1 MNALRVL
8 PQTSLPLD
16 PGLQSEPLIRWLVQQ
31 GLEGADQETVLAG
44 YCDRLVEMGVPLLR
58 LHVAQSAFHPR
69 YGGVGFD
76 WMRGTGV
83 TNELYEKTETPSE
96 KWRQSPMYYLLEQEL
111 EELRVPLHAG
121 MESRFPLLD
130 DLREM
135 GATEY
140 FATGMLLCPNSGPDQ
155 PWTEAREG
163 VMLSWTTNA
172 PNGFSEHHLTLIREV
187 LPHLGLALKSAAN
200 RKVAEELLGVYLG
213 RDAGGRVL
221 SGEIQRG
228 SLRQINAVICSFD
241 LTDFTSLSERTAPDQ
256 VIAMLNDYF
265 ALAVGLVES
274 HGGHVLKFMGDG
286 MLAMF
291 DDDEDDMA
299 RCAASALEMAATL
312 PGAMAAKNAERA
324 ASGLPVAEGTLA
336 LHAGELLYGN
346 IGAEDRLDF
355 TVIGS
360 AVNLTARLSGMHR
373 TLGRDILVSEHVLRH
388 APEPAQ
394 ELVSLGRYMLRGVSE
409 PQELFT
415 IHRG

>member
-1 MNALRVL
+1 MPALRVL
-8 PQTSLPLD
+8 PAPDLPFD
-16 PGLQSEPLIRWLVQQ
+16 PGHDAGPLSRWLIQQ
-31 GLEGADQETVLAG
+31 GLQGSDQETVLAG
-44 YCDRLVEMGVPLLR
+44 YCDRLVEMGVPLMR

-76 WMRGTGV
+76 WTSDTGV
-83 TNELYEKTETPSE
+83 SNERYEKSETPSE
-96 KWRQSPMYYLLEQEL
+96 KWLQSPLYHLLEQEL
-111 EELRVPLHAG
+111 EELRVPLATGGEHP
-121 MESRFPLLD
+121 FPLLN
-130 DLREM
+130 DLRDR

-140 FATGMLLCPNSGPDQ
+140 FATGMLLCPNAGPET

-163 VMLSWTTNA
+163 VMMSWTTDA
-172 PNGFSEHHLTLIREV
+172 PGGFRDTDLALIREV
-187 LPHLGLALKSAAN
+187 LPQLGLALKSAAN

-213 RDAGGRVL
+213 RDAGDRVL

-241 LTDFTSLSERTAPDQ
+241 LTDFTSLSERNAPDA

-265 ALAVGLVES
+265 ALAVGLVEA

-291 DDDEDDMA
+291 DDDEDDMT
-299 RCAASALEMAATL
+299 RAATAALEMAAAL
-312 PGAMAAKNAERA
+312 PDAMAARNAERSS
-324 ASGLPVAEGTLA
+324 SGMPVAEATLA

-373 TLGRDILVSEHVLRH
+373 TLGQDLIVSEHVLRH
-388 APEPAQ
+388 APQADHDM
-394 ELVSLGRYMLRGVSE
+394 VSLGRYMLRGVSE
-409 PQELFT
+409 PQELYT
-415 IHRG
+415 IYRG